1 MPDSHLLAIC
11 GVDMGLLRRVFGD
24 VGEWIWVTA
33 LEMRRVFGV
42 FDEWICGFGR
52 SFVALD
58 RSVALFT
65 A

>member
-1 MPDSHLLAIC
+1 
-11 GVDMGLLRRVFGD
+11 MGLLRRVFGD

-42 FDEWICGFGR
+42 LGEWICGLGR

-58 RSVALFT
+58 RSVALFS